1 MKFAPTFVAWVVTSA
16 LMVYGA
22 SAQAPRRTTPK
33 SSAGVNILLITID
46 TLRADH
52 VGAYGAKG
60 AETPTIDALARDGVL
75 FERAYSQVPLTARV
89 PLEIR

>member
-1 MKFAPTFVAWVVTSA
+1 MKFAPTFAAWVVTSA
-16 LMVYGA
+16 LMVCGA

-33 SSAGVNILLITID
+33 SSAGVNILLIT
-46 TLRADH
+46 LASRH

-60 AETPTIDALARDGVL
+60 AETPTIDSLARDGVL

-89 PLEIR
+89 PLEMR